1 MKLKKLMIVAILAT
15 AGTTAFGQTTWN
27 TSGSIEYT
35 PLGIQSSN
43 RIYLPYSNGNN
54 YIRPASSSNNTYF
67 DGGGGVGVGHQGQWP
82 GYRFMVMGK
91 SNFHGDVGVNIGN
104 VQPKG
109 ALDVNGTI
117 FSTKGWGDWM
127 QLHTNNGNGFWRIH
141 NPQTQD
147 YLVFGHEVGSTAT
160 YSLYLHNNGN
170 VSIGSNAGTDPNYK
184 LSVDGAMRARE
195 IEVNLSSWADF
206 VFEDDYQ
213 LAPLSEVEAY
223 IEENN
228 HLPNVPSAN
237 EVTENGVNLGEM
249 DAILLRKIEELTLYT
264 IELSKEVKALRN
276 ENSALKAGN

>member
-15 AGTTAFGQTTWN
+15 AGTTAFGQTTWT
-27 TSGSIEYT
+27 TSGSNEYT
-35 PLGIQSSN
+35 PLSIQSSN

-147 YLVFGHEVGSTAT
+147 YLVFGHEVGGNQT
-160 YSLYLHNNGN
+160 YALYLHDNGN

-195 IEVNLSSWADF
+195 IEVNLSTWADY
-206 VFEDDYQ
+206 VFEESYE
-213 LAPLSEVEAY
+213 LMPLTEVEAF
-223 IEENN
+223 IDENQ
-228 HLPNVPSAN
+228 HLPNIPAAN
-237 EVTENGVNLGEM
+237 DMVETGLNVGDMQVKMME
-249 DAILLRKIEELTLYT
+249 KIEELTLYI
-264 IELSKEVKALRN
+264 IEQDKKINAL
-276 ENSALKAGN
+276 EAVVLEKQ

>member
-15 AGTTAFGQTTWN
+15 AGTTAFGQTTWT
-27 TSGSIEYT
+27 TSGSNEYT
-35 PLGIQSSN
+35 PLSIQSSN

-147 YLVFGHEVGSTAT
+147 YLVFGHEVGGNQT
-160 YSLYLHNNGN
+160 YALYLHDNGN

-195 IEVNLSSWADF
+195 IEVNLSTWADY
-206 VFEDDYQ
+206 VFEESYE
-213 LAPLSEVEAY
+213 LMPLTEVEAF
-223 IEENN
+223 IDENQ
-228 HLPNVPSAN
+228 HLPNIPAAN
-237 EVTENGVNLGEM
+237 DMVETGLNVGDMQVKMME
-249 DAILLRKIEELTLYT
+249 KIEELTLY
-264 IELSKEVKALRN
+264 IIAQDKKINAL
-276 ENSALKAGN
+276 EAVVLEKQ